1 MEDEDVSQMDALFRG
16 MDFVAEDAGL
26 KERLWSRIL
35 AGIDAKEGYDRPLSD
50 TELSLLAAASGRKAG
65 ADAAA
70 EFLKPIGNAEPK
82 T

>member
-50 TELSLLAAASGRKAG
+50 TELSLLAAARGHHDT
-65 ADAAA
+65 ADAIK
-70 EFLKPIGNAEPK
+70 EVLKSADIKEL
-82 T
+82 